1 MEHVAIAPGDVYV
14 SAYQC
19 HSSHRTNQPAIL
31 YMAMSLS
38 TFPGLPTDIG
48 RRIFELSAS
57 WDPSTARQLVLVS
70 KTARKWINP
79 LLYRV
84 VQLIEGNEYEAFI
97 LSIQSRLRDDPNFIA
112 RNVTYLCLRCN
123 PGDYIPLTSVQF
135 ILLHC
140 TGVRYLASYLPTP
153 HMEYSLAL
161 RYDYLTLYQVD
172 AHNEA
177 FISPTTTHL
186 RIPFRPWEGI
196 PHDTFMRN
204 LFETC
209 PRLTHLLLEMTV
221 EWDEALLPWWA
232 DELLHE
238 LLDTAPSSFHVLVI
252 DLDGPENVNDE
263 YRGFPEAQT
272 TTLDSSVSDFV
283 ESVNDPRV
291 VAISSNIRF
300 VNVKSSTYFERSGRK
315 QWPEGDLEAW
325 RIAEQ
330 RLTSMECCVE
340 VEEDT
345 RNGD

>member
-1 MEHVAIAPGDVYV
+1 MFLLTSATAPLHKPTAIPY
-14 SAYQC
+14 
-19 HSSHRTNQPAIL
+19 T
-31 YMAMSLS
+31 AMSLS

-57 WDPSTARQLVLVS
+57 WDSSTARQLVLVS

-84 VQLIEGNEYEAFI
+84 VQLIEANEYEAFI

-123 PGDYIPLTSVQF
+123 PGDYIPLTSVQY
-135 ILLHC
+135 ILCHC
-140 TGVRYLASYLPTP
+140 TGVRYLASYLSTP
-153 HMEYSLAL
+153 HMQYSLAL
-161 RYDYLTLYQVD
+161 RYDYLTLYQAD
-172 AHNEA
+172 AHNGA

-186 RIPFRPWEGI
+186 RIPYRPWEDR
-196 PHDTFMRN
+196 PHVMEN

-221 EWDEALLPWWA
+221 EWDEVLTPSWA
-232 DELLHE
+232 DQLLKD
-238 LLDTAPSSFHVLVI
+238 LLDDAPSSFHVLVI
-252 DLDGPENVNDE
+252 DLEGPENVKDE
-263 YRGFPEAQT
+263 YRGFPEGQA
-272 TTLDSSVSDFV
+272 TTLDASVSYFV
-283 ESVNDPRV
+283 QTVDDPRL
-291 VAISSNIRF
+291 VAISSDIRF

-325 RIAEQ
+325 GFAEQ
-330 RLTSMECCVE
+330 CLTSMERRAK